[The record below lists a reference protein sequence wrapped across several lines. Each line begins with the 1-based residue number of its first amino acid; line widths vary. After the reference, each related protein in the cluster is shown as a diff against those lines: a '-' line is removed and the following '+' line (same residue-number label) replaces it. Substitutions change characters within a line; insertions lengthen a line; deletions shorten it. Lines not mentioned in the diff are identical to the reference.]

1 MLIWIYA
8 CVGVAYFLVSVYA
21 IQWAAEHG
29 RSLPLGMTRDRMF
42 TCSAL
47 FATVWPVMLA
57 GYLAYMA
64 THRNG
69 DGDSQ

>member
-1 MLIWIYA
+1 
-8 CVGVAYFLVSVYA
+8 
-21 IQWAAEHG
+21 
-29 RSLPLGMTRDRMF
+29 MTRDRMF